1 MEICQATKSQEELET
16 AFIAKGD
23 SLRRPEPCGYSYET
37 FQQNKGESKDQ
48 GPSGEVEEEG

>member
-1 MEICQATKSQEELET
+1 MEICQATKSQEELDM

-23 SLRRPEPCGYSYET
+23 SLRSPEPCGYSYET
-37 FQQNKGESKDQ
+37 FWWNEGESKDQ